1 VAHHDRILV
10 ADDEPEILSE
20 IAGYLRRRGKIV
32 VDVPS
37 FGGAVQAF
45 HRNPESI
52 GLLITDVRMP
62 DGNGLEL
69 ARFVIKQSQGKCPCL
84 LITGHF
90 DEAGLGADVE
100 AAGVR
105 VLGKPFAMSV
115 LYNLALTTLTRPEKS
130 SK

>member
-1 VAHHDRILV
+1 VAHHERILV

-45 HRNPESI
+45 NREPESI

-69 ARFVIKQSQGKCPCL
+69 ARFVIKQSRGKCPCL

-90 DEAGLGADVE
+90 EEAGLGPDLQ

-105 VLGKPFAMSV
+105 VLGKPFAMSA
-115 LYNLALTTLTRPEKS
+115 LYSLALTTLSRSGKGSE
-130 SK
+130 